1 MYRSNYHGAVHM
13 SHQEN
18 LKGCKPDPLM
28 SYLKALG
35 VFRVVVQQADP
46 DARAWWHHDEFHL
59 QSALDRNMLLEF
71 FLERYQPSPIASP
84 WTKGSGFFPSD
95 NVKAM
100 SAIKE
105 QSDSRFLRWQEVLAT
120 SSLIWAEAQ
129 SRFGGGGKEAK
140 GWILAQCR
148 MRFPDDALDWLDASY
163 VLAPYGAQ
171 DRVDYPPL
179 LGTGGNDG
187 RLDFSNNF
195 MQNVLSA
202 LGLDQKRNESIKVG
216 RLEAA
221 LFRKGS
227 PQLMK
232 GRSTG
237 FYHPGSVRGA
247 NASAGFKGE
256 RFTNPWD
263 YVLMIEGVLLFG
275 GAVSRRLGLQAA
287 GKAAFPF
294 TVDNSP
300 TGYGTSAAVEYD
312 RDASRA
318 EFWTPLWS
326 RPAKLEELKHLVA
339 EGRAQV
345 GRRQAG
351 TGSEMARAVAGLGV
365 ERGVDQFQRYGF
377 IKRSGK
383 SFLATPLGRF
393 HVRSDRNTSNG
404 ANALMDL
411 DRWLGS
417 LHRNTPELGVTLSRV
432 ERTIIEFSQRGHA
445 RDLQNVLIAVGQAE
459 QAVAKSGLRQ
469 KVAPIRSLSRDWMK
483 LADDKSAEFRLARS
497 LAAIRSGTVGPIRLN
512 LEPVS
517 LDPHVAWQVDSTSCV
532 WTTGSV
538 TGNMMAVL
546 QRRCLDSKTGSQGHA
561 PLESASW
568 AHLVDIE
575 KFLHGKL
582 DIQRIASLVLPLSFV
597 QTHVGRYDGVSSRLS
612 ALHAAYAAMKLT
624 LLPERL
630 VCRDLDIDVDV
641 WMEPSMFPLLRA
653 GRVKEAYRVAY
664 RRLRV
669 SGLRPVSED
678 PGIPDRSEL
687 GRRLAAALLF
697 PVGRNAWSALA
708 KQALRRSVQGT
719 QP

>member
-1 MYRSNYHGAVHM
+1 
-13 SHQEN
+13 
-18 LKGCKPDPLM
+18 M

-35 VFRVVVQQADP
+35 VFRVVAQQADP
-46 DARAWWHHDEFHL
+46 DARAWWHRDEFYL
-59 QSALDRNMLLEF
+59 QSALDWNMLLEF

-84 WTKGSGFFPSD
+84 WTKGSGFFPKD

-100 SAIKE
+100 SSIKA
-105 QSDSRFLRWQEVLAT
+105 QTDSRFLKWREVLAT
-120 SSLIWAEAQ
+120 SNLIWADAQ
-129 SRFGGGGKEAK
+129 SRFGGDEKEAK

-148 MRFPDDALDWLDASY
+148 MQFPDDALDWLDASY

-171 DRVDYPPL
+171 DHVDYPPL

-202 LGLDQKRNESIKVG
+202 LGLDQRRNESVKVD

-221 LFRKGS
+221 LFRTGS
-227 PQLMK
+227 PKLMK

-237 FYHPGSVRGA
+237 FYHPGSVSGA
-247 NASAGFKGE
+247 NASVGFKGE

-275 GAVSRRLGLQAA
+275 GAVSRRLGLRTA
-287 GKAAFPF
+287 GKASFPF

-318 EFWTPLWS
+318 EFWAPLWS

-345 GRRQAG
+345 GRIQAA

-365 ERGVDQFQRYGF
+365 ERGIDQFQRYGF
-377 IKRSGK
+377 IKRSGR

-393 HVRSDRNTSNG
+393 RVRTDHSTSEG

-411 DRWLGS
+411 DGWLGS
-417 LHRNTPELGVTLSRV
+417 LRRHTRELGGPLSRV
-432 ERTIIEFSQRGHA
+432 ERSIIEFSQQGRA

-459 QAVAKSGLRQ
+459 QAVVKSGLRQ
-469 KVAPIRSLSRDWMK
+469 KIGPIRGLSLDWMK
-483 LADDKSAEFRLARS
+483 WADDKSAEFRLAGS
-497 LAAIRSGTVGPIRLN
+497 LAAIRSSTAGPIRLN

-538 TGNMMAVL
+538 TGNMLAVL
-546 QRRCLDSKTGSQGHA
+546 QRRCLDSRTESQGHA
-561 PLESASW
+561 PLESARW
-568 AHLVDIE
+568 ARLADIE
-575 KFLHGKL
+575 EFLHGKL

-597 QTHVGRYDGVSSRLS
+597 WSSTRTDHQDGVGNPRPS
-612 ALHAAYAAMKLT
+612 ALHAAYAVMKLT

-630 VCRDLDIDVDV
+630 DSGDLGVDVDV

-653 GRVKEAYRVAY
+653 GRCREAYQVAY
-664 RRLRV
+664 RRLRA
-669 SGLRPVSED
+669 SGLHPVSEY
-678 PGIPDRSEL
+678 PGIPDKSEL

-697 PVGRNAWSALA
+697 PVGRNSWVALA
-708 KQALRRSVQGT
+708 RQACRFDRGALA
-719 QP
+719 

>member
-13 SHQEN
+13 GHQLN

-35 VFRVVVQQADP
+35 VFRAVAQQADP
-46 DARAWWHHDEFHL
+46 DARAWWHHDEFYL
-59 QSALDRNMLLEF
+59 QSALDCNMLLEF
-71 FLERYQPSPIASP
+71 FLERYQPAPIASP
-84 WTKGSGFFPSD
+84 WTKGSGFFPKD

-100 SAIKE
+100 STIRE
-105 QSDSRFLRWQEVLAT
+105 QADSRFLKWQEVLAT

-129 SRFGGGGKEAK
+129 SRFGGGEKEAK

-202 LGLDQKRNESIKVG
+202 LGLDQRRNESVKVD

-221 LFRKGS
+221 LFRTGS
-227 PQLMK
+227 PTLMK

-275 GAVSRRLGLQAA
+275 GAVSRRLGLRTA
-287 GKAAFPF
+287 GKASFPF
-294 TVDNSP
+294 TADNSP

-318 EFWTPLWS
+318 EFWAPLWS

-345 GRRQAG
+345 GRIQAA

-365 ERGVDQFQRYGF
+365 ERGIDQFQRYGF

-393 HVRSDRNTSNG
+393 HVRSDHSISEG

-411 DRWLGS
+411 DGWLGS
-417 LHRNTPELGVTLSRV
+417 LRRHTRELGGPLSRV
-432 ERTIIEFSQRGHA
+432 ERAIIEFSQQGRA

-459 QAVAKSGLRQ
+459 QSVVKSGLRQ
-469 KVAPIRSLSRDWMK
+469 KIGPIRGLSLDWMK
-483 LADDKSAEFRLARS
+483 WADDKSAEFRLAGS
-497 LAAIRSGTVGPIRLN
+497 LAAIRSSTAGPIRLN

-517 LDPHVAWQVDSTSCV
+517 LDPHAAWQVGSTSCV

-538 TGNMMAVL
+538 IGNMLAVL
-546 QRRCLDSKTGSQGHA
+546 QRRCLDGRTESQGHA
-561 PLESASW
+561 PLESARW
-568 AHLVDIE
+568 ARLADIE
-575 KFLHGKL
+575 EFLHGKL
-582 DIQRIASLVLPLSFV
+582 DIQRIASLALPLSFV
-597 QTHVGRYDGVSSRLS
+597 WSSTRTGRHNGVGNPRPS
-612 ALHAAYAAMKLT
+612 ALHAAYAVMKLT

-630 VCRDLDIDVDV
+630 VSGDLGVDVDV

-653 GRVKEAYRVAY
+653 GRCREAYQVAY
-664 RRLRV
+664 RRLRA
-669 SGLRPVSED
+669 SGLHPISEY
-678 PGIPDRSEL
+678 PSIPDRSEL

-697 PVGRNAWSALA
+697 PVGRNSWVALA
-708 KQALRRSVQGT
+708 KQACRFARV
-719 QP
+719 P

>member
-1 MYRSNYHGAVHM
+1 MYRSNYHGAAHM
-13 SHQEN
+13 SHQVI

-35 VFRVVVQQADP
+35 VFRVVAQQADP
-46 DARAWWHHDEFHL
+46 DARAWWHRDEFHL
-59 QSALDRNMLLEF
+59 QSALDWNMLMEF

-84 WTKGSGFFPSD
+84 WTKGSGFFPRD

-105 QSDSRFLRWQEVLAT
+105 QADSRFLRWQEVLAT

-129 SRFGGGGKEAK
+129 NRFEGGEREAK

-202 LGLDQKRNESIKVG
+202 LGLDQRHNESGKVG

-221 LFRKGS
+221 LFRTGS
-227 PQLMK
+227 PQLVK

-275 GAVSRRLGLQAA
+275 GAVSRRLGLRTT

-294 TVDNSP
+294 TADNSP

-318 EFWTPLWS
+318 EFWAPLWS

-345 GRRQAG
+345 GRRQAA

-393 HVRSDRNTSNG
+393 HVRSDHSTSNG

-411 DRWLGS
+411 DRWLDR
-417 LHRNTPELGVTLSRV
+417 LYRNTRELGVPLRRV
-432 ERTIIEFSQRGHA
+432 ERSIIEFSQRGRA

-459 QAVAKSGLRQ
+459 QSVAKSGLRQ
-469 KVAPIRSLSRDWMK
+469 KVGPIHSLSSDWME
-483 LADDKSAEFRLARS
+483 LADDNSAEFRLARS
-497 LAAIRSGTVGPIRLN
+497 LAAIRSSTAGPIRLN

-517 LDPHVAWQVDSTSCV
+517 LAPHVAWQVDSTSCV

-546 QRRCLDSKTGSQGHA
+546 QRRCLDSRTGSQGHA
-561 PLESASW
+561 PLESAHW
-568 AHLVDIE
+568 ARLLDIE
-575 KFLHGKL
+575 EFLHGKL

-597 QTHVGRYDGVSSRLS
+597 RAGRHDGVNPRPS

-641 WMEPSMFPLLRA
+641 WMEPSMFPLLHA
-653 GRVKEAYRVAY
+653 GRVKEAYRVAC
-664 RRLRV
+664 RRLRI
-669 SGLRPVSED
+669 SGLRPVSEE

-697 PVGRNAWSALA
+697 PVGPNVWSALA
-708 KQALRRSVQGT
+708 KQALRRFVQGT
-719 QP
+719 RP